1 MPKMP
6 GGGDDEKKE
15 ESAESREEAQEQV
28 GRHGSLCDL
37 RFRISKNST
46 FLIFRNDRYMFVS
59 TGPNVGLLEGV

>member
-28 GRHGSLCDL
+28 GAGSLCDL
-37 RFRISKNST
+37 RFRMSKNST

>member
-28 GRHGSLCDL
+28 GATGYIFEILGLEEDQKVHFKIFLGL
-37 RFRISKNST
+37 ISTYN
-46 FLIFRNDRYMFVS
+46 FVS
-59 TGPNVGLLEGV
+59 TGPNVWL